1 MLEDAVFHKEKFP
14 ESFYVKDTHSRCML
28 ALGAVSHKLAKEGNI
43 LRAKRTIE
51 WTHSL
56 LGIHGKYANHK

>member
-1 MLEDAVFHKEKFP
+1 
-14 ESFYVKDTHSRCML
+14 ML